1 MTQSRTLTAAEAQA
15 LLPTDDDVWKHPNET
30 WDEMEARIGLSDN
43 TLAKYLG
50 RRGWKR
56 RTGKVGGWGHA
67 PCELCGGSFQIQSGQ
82 EKRRCPEHM
91 EMDALPEEE
100 KSDYQREL
108 EAFKARSEAGK
119 VAHLRRPYISP
130 PAWRRR
136 ILPHEFTVTAA

>member
-1 MTQSRTLTAAEAQA
+1 MESRT
-15 LLPTDDDVWKHPNET
+15 
-30 WDEMEARIGLSDN
+30 GLSDN

-67 PCELCGGSFQIQSGQ
+67 PCELCGASFEIQPGQ

-91 EMDALPEEE
+91 DVDVIPAEE
-100 KSDYQREL
+100 KTDYQKEL
-108 EAFKARSEAGK
+108 EAYKARSEAGK
-119 VAHLRRPYISP
+119 VAHLQRPYISP

-136 ILPHEFTVTAA
+136 ILPHEFRLGAA